1 MHTPTI
7 PVTLDQRLAVELPTG
22 DLILIDTMDSENIKV
37 ERLDSTGEFVSGWQF
52 DLALEDSKKENNE
65 RGCRASLI

>member
-7 PVTLDQRLAVELPTG
+7 PVTFDQRLSIELPTG
-22 DLILIDTMDSENIKV
+22 DFIIIDTMDIENIKV

-52 DLALEDSKKENNE
+52 ETEQETLAALAQVSQ
-65 RGCRASLI
+65 